1 MFKQMQLPFQS
12 ITSPTPSATNLQSV
26 EKSSPKA
33 RTPKTPKSSHSSR
46 KRKPSSEGQN
56 ARLLKIGRLTTKE
69 NIAEPEVPIELSD
82 NDEDA
87 AGETSKNLKP
97 DVETTLT
104 TTSTEKVIHIK
115 LPSRSKGKQPVVV
128 QKSLEEDPDD
138 SVVYLEELSVKSTK
152 KVKKS
157 AKKSEEKRKKATE
170 SVKKTLN
177 EEDIHKENESDNELV
192 EIIEEKDPEEA
203 EIIDDPTKMD
213 IDDEEPVIP
222 DQISKLMDA
231 SGTTSISPVKD
242 MQEILSD
249 DEHQTTLEH
258 DTSFNKSIDQASN
271 AASRVLTPKAQAR
284 RDEFERRRIEKELQ
298 RKKERDEREFQRLKE
313 KEQREEAKR
322 KEKEEKDEQ
331 RKREK
336 DEREVSFN

>member
-69 NIAEPEVPIELSD
+69 NIAEPEVPVELSD

-115 LPSRSKGKQPVVV
+115 LPSSRSKGKQPVVV
-128 QKSLEEDPDD
+128 HKSLEEDPDD

-177 EEDIHKENESDNELV
+177 DEENEIDNELV
-192 EIIEEKDPEEA
+192 EIIDEKDPEEA

-336 DEREVSFN
+336 DEREVRFN